1 MWQITTQKMLNNNII
16 QWSKTGK
23 NQILK
28 ITKWVFY
35 GTIFFQ
41 ILEHSFIY
49 SYSKK
54 LVLSFNGNSVYYII
68 IVGSKTMFHMLYFTW
83 LYRFRMYCGAKIW
96 KYIFYTLLVFLNF
109 RFVEKFTEFLSS
121 FVKSHL
127 RRFESNTQFPILV
140 FLNILF
146 KYTFEQQSLDRYLS
160 CLDVWNIC
168 IDYVQGLIFINL
180 SN

>member
-1 MWQITTQKMLNNNII
+1 MISHYNI
-16 QWSKTGK
+16 
-23 NQILK
+23 NR
-28 ITKWVFY
+28 VF
-35 GTIFFQ
+35 TVLAF
-41 ILEHSFIY
+41 
-49 SYSKK
+49 SY
-54 LVLSFNGNSVYYII
+54 F
-68 IVGSKTMFHMLYFTW
+68 
-83 LYRFRMYCGAKIW
+83 
-96 KYIFYTLLVFLNF
+96 FLNF

-168 IDYVQGLIFINL
+168 IDYVQGLIVINL